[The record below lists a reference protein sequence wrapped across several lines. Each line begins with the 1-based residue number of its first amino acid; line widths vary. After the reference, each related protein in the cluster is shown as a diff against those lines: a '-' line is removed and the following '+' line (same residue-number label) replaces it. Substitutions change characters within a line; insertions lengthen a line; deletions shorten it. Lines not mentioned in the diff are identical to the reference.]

1 MQIGTLNLKV
11 AIYKSEHRKLAKALK
26 VAMDS
31 LRLISLRPRSGINGR
46 TARITVLFLETQLKP
61 VKNK

>member
-1 MQIGTLNLKV
+1 MAKP
-11 AIYKSEHRKLAKALK
+11 SKLQRTESALK

-46 TARITVLFLETQLKP
+46 TARSTVLFLETQSKI
-61 VKNK
+61 KNQGGK